1 MRKIFPPLAFA
12 MFSSNLGMGIVAP
25 LLSIYAKEMGA
36 SSFWIGLVM
45 SSYAMANIISTPMFG
60 RISDGKGRKIF
71 ILIGLL
77 VYSLISLGYIFAHVL
92 PVLCLVRFLHGSA
105 GGMVLPIASA
115 YIGDNAPKGQEG
127 KWMGY
132 ASAAFFGGFGVGPL
146 LGGVMSQYL
155 GMTFTFSFMAGLN
168 FLAFLITLIFL
179 PESKNLKIRDT
190 GPRVSFF
197 EIIRNKVIKG
207 LFTFQIAGAVGQGC
221 FTSFLP
227 ILAAARGL
235 SLTMIGVIISCTLSL
250 MALLGAITG
259 GYADKM
265 NKRLLISV
273 GGALVV
279 LALFLMPQPSSFW
292 LILPVCLLMA
302 TGAGFTN
309 PAISAMGV
317 YEGRNYGMGSTMG
330 VVNMGMSIGFATGPI
345 VAGKIADLGQ
355 ISYAFYFGCGVL
367 ILGILLFLWFT
378 KRNSSPL

>member
-25 LLSIYAKEMGA
+25 LLSIYARDMGA
-36 SSFWIGLVM
+36 TSFWIGLVM
-45 SSYAMANIISTPMFG
+45 SSYALANIVSTPLFG

-77 VYSLISLGYIFAHVL
+77 VYSLISLGYLFAHVL

-105 GGMVLPIASA
+105 GGMVMPIASA

-132 ASAAFFGGFGVGPL
+132 ASAAFFGGFGVGPF

-168 FLAFLITLIFL
+168 FLAFLITLVFL
-179 PESKNLKIRDT
+179 PESKTRQVRNT

-227 ILAAARGL
+227 ILASARGL
-235 SLTMIGVIISCTLSL
+235 SLTMIGIVISCTLSL
-250 MALLGAITG
+250 MSLLGALTG
-259 GYADKM
+259 GVADKM
-265 NKRLLISV
+265 NKRMLIAG
-273 GGALVV
+273 GGALVIV
-279 LALFLMPQPSSFW
+279 SLFLMPQAGSFW
-292 LILPVCLLMA
+292 LILPAGLLMA
-302 TGAGFTN
+302 TGAGLTN
-309 PAISAMGV
+309 PSISAMGV
-317 YEGRNYGMGSTMG
+317 NEGRTYGMGATMG
-330 VVNMGMSIGFATGPI
+330 VVNMGMSLGFATGPI
-345 VAGKIADLGQ
+345 VAGKIADFGQ
-355 ISYAFYFGCGVL
+355 ISYAFYFGCTIL
-367 ILGILLFLWFT
+367 ALGIMAFLWFT
-378 KRNSSPL
+378 KKQV